1 MAAAKRGGD
10 RQALHEAL
18 REASMKAYD
27 AMAQGLA
34 NPLESLLSKDAQ
46 VGRYINP
53 EEITA
58 LMDPRAHTGS
68 ASRRARA
75 FAQSLRDLEKV

>member
-10 RQALHEAL
+10 RQVLHEAL
-18 REASMKAYD
+18 RDASMRAYD
-27 AMAQGLA
+27 AIAQGQS

-46 VGRYINP
+46 VGRYVNP
-53 EEITA
+53 EELA
-58 LMDPRAHTGS
+58 VLMDPRAHTGS

-75 FAQSLRDLEKV
+75 FAKVLRELENV